1 MRRRLCAVCG
11 AVTKNRARYR
21 LILYNPHQRELP
33 VCRYC
38 LEDFMLMGS
47 KKFQAVKM

>member
-1 MRRRLCAVCG
+1 MKRLCAVCG
-11 AVTKNRARYR
+11 SITKNKARYR

-38 LEDFMLMGS
+38 LEDFVLMGS
-47 KKFQAVKM
+47 RKFQAVKL